1 MMSVK
6 TARILA
12 NLSQTQIAN
21 MLNISTSSYNNKEN
35 GRTEFTKREATLFAN
50 AVNMPEND
58 IIFLNQ
64 MSQDSRTKF

>member
-58 IIFLNQ
+58 IIFFELFELNVP
-64 MSQDSRTKF
+64 R

>member
-6 TARILA
+6 TARLLA

-21 MLNISTSSYNNKEN
+21 ILNISASSYNNKEN

-50 AVNMPEND
+50 AVNLPED
-58 IIFLNQ
+58 HIIFFKSNVP
-64 MSQDSRTKF
+64 K